1 MGKLIYSAL
10 MSLDGYVADRD
21 GRFDW
26 AMPDEQVHSFVNEL
40 ERSADT
46 YLYGRRM
53 YEVMVAWET
62 LGDSGDVPEYI
73 REYAKLW
80 RAATKI
86 VYSTTLADVAGAR
99 ARIERAFEPET
110 VRKMKSASEGNLS
123 IGGPTLAAQAI
134 AAGLVDEYQLIVA
147 PVVVGGGLS
156 ALPVEAT
163 VDLELVS
170 DRTFGN
176 GMVYLNYRSRS

>member
-1 MGKLIYSAL
+1 MAKLIYSAL

-26 AMPDEQVHSFVNEL
+26 AMPDAQVHSFVNEL

-62 LGDSGDVPEYI
+62 LGDGGDEPDYI
-73 REYAKLW
+73 VEYARQW
-80 RAATKI
+80 RAASKI
-86 VYSTTLADVAGAR
+86 VFSTTLREVGAAR
-99 ARIERAFEPET
+99 TRIEPSFDPGM
-110 VRKMKSASEGNLS
+110 VRELKSSSDGDLS

-134 AAGLVDEYQLIVA
+134 AADLVDEYQLIVA
-147 PVVVGGGLS
+147 PVLVGGGLP
-156 ALPVEAT
+156 AFPVDLRL
-163 VDLELVS
+163 DLELV
-170 DRTFGN
+170 DQRAFGN
-176 GMVYLNYRSRS
+176 GMIYLNYRSRG